1 VADEPKNAP
10 RKELTDAELLSWA
23 RKRGVVTFFIFFSI
37 AVGVA
42 VWWYLT
48 R

>member
-1 VADEPKNAP
+1 MPDDAD
-10 RKELTDAELLSWA
+10 KELTDAELLVWA

-37 AVGVA
+37 AVLVA
-42 VWWYLT
+42 AGWYLT